1 MKSLTVGFWSR
12 QTESDNPVREKKNMY
27 RMITKGEK
35 YNMHK
40 IGFQR
45 YMVWVLLLLM
55 LTGITACGKGRKQ
68 ETGVLPSASTEEQME
83 ETDTE
88 EDTDD
93 GKNAETEG
101 EISGEI
107 ETDETLTDEDQTG
120 WTVWEL
126 RNRMEE
132 EEQLSGAVAYLGY
145 REENDKSTISDWIQN
160 NNPDLLAELPFL
172 AEIPEDRILG
182 AGYGN
187 LFCVVPRD
195 EKTSLAVN
203 HVIWVPTPDGSQP
216 QTDEVL
222 YRSENAEPILLYA
235 VFEEFREEPDVEIN
249 IIAGNG
255 AQTHWYPQVSDYG
268 SMILPAGYDEQVQLM
283 DLNRLDELMSAGN
296 DTADPPGDDWWL
308 PPTNEGLADTTW
320 VCEDWTL
327 ELHYGDCDPDFAGL
341 ARLYHRFEDNEE
353 YTLLFRGVWCME
365 GDYLHMELCTDA
377 GNTSGGS
384 CPVLISPS
392 GEELYVY
399 QSETGYSPPFMPYD
413 ITSMTLTL
421 SYG

>member
-1 MKSLTVGFWSR
+1 M
-12 QTESDNPVREKKNMY
+12 
-27 RMITKGEK
+27 
-35 YNMHK
+35 
-40 IGFQR
+40 
-45 YMVWVLLLLM
+45 
-55 LTGITACGKGRKQ
+55 
-68 ETGVLPSASTEEQME
+68 
-83 ETDTE
+83 
-88 EDTDD
+88 
-93 GKNAETEG
+93 
-101 EISGEI
+101 
-107 ETDETLTDEDQTG
+107 
-120 WTVWEL
+120 
-126 RNRMEE
+126 
-132 EEQLSGAVAYLGY
+132 
-145 REENDKSTISDWIQN
+145 
-160 NNPDLLAELPFL
+160 
-172 AEIPEDRILG
+172 
-182 AGYGN
+182 
-187 LFCVVPRD
+187 
-195 EKTSLAVN
+195 
-203 HVIWVPTPDGSQP
+203 
-216 QTDEVL
+216 
-222 YRSENAEPILLYA
+222 YA

-308 PPTNEGLADTTW
+308 PPTNEGLANTTW

-399 QSETGYSPPFMPYD
+399 QSETGYTPPFMPYD
-413 ITSMTLTL
+413 ITSITLTL
-421 SYG
+421 SYE

>member
-35 YNMHK
+35 YKMHK

-55 LTGITACGKGRKQ
+55 LIGITACGKGRKQ
-68 ETGVLPSASTEEQME
+68 ETGVLPSVPA
-83 ETDTE
+83 
-88 EDTDD
+88 
-93 GKNAETEG
+93 
-101 EISGEI
+101 
-107 ETDETLTDEDQTG
+107 
-120 WTVWEL
+120 
-126 RNRMEE
+126 
-132 EEQLSGAVAYLGY
+132 EEQLAGAVAYLGY

-172 AEIPEDRILG
+172 EEIPEDRILG

-203 HVIWVPTPDGSQP
+203 HVIWIPTPDGSQP